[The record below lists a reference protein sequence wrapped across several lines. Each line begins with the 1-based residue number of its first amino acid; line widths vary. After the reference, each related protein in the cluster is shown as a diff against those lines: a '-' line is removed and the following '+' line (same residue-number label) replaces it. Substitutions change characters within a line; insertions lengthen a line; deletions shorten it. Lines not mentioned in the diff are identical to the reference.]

1 VSASIDI
8 WVAAILTLAMLSMT
22 LYKVNP
28 VYKAAEHAFI
38 GIGIGHTLVTA
49 IQVIQT
55 SGINPIVQNGE
66 IRLIIPLL
74 FGFLFFFGYSKK
86 YAYLSRS
93 ATALIVGTGAGLGL
107 AGAVKAQFLDQITA
121 TFLPLNSI
129 NNLILIIGFL
139 TGVSYFLM
147 TRKYTRYLEGPASIV
162 PRAGRWFLMIAFGA
176 SFGNA
181 SMGFLSMLLGRVL
194 FLVRDWLGISK
205 LM

>member
-1 VSASIDI
+1 MSASIDI

-74 FGFLFFFGYSKK
+74 FGFCSSSGTESTLPVQVSHV
-86 YAYLSRS
+86 
-93 ATALIVGTGAGLGL
+93 LIVGTGAGLGL
-107 AGAVKAQFLDQITA
+107 AGARSSVLGPDNCDFP
-121 TFLPLNSI
+121 PLNSI

-139 TGVSYFLM
+139 TGVSYF
-147 TRKYTRYLEGPASIV
+147 
-162 PRAGRWFLMIAFGA
+162 
-176 SFGNA
+176 
-181 SMGFLSMLLGRVL
+181 
-194 FLVRDWLGISK
+194 
-205 LM
+205 